1 MMSCVPILIYLHP
14 REINSRLNIRYFLQT
29 LITHH
34 FYLSHSVDT
43 RSSVVDCNFHSL
55 NTTIRLSISVKHARQ
70 RICQILRIFRGLLN
84 ERARRPINWV
94 LILEKFQDIM
104 DKVSGQISSR
114 FFRKFDREDL
124 EGRMAGGGH
133 STTVS
138 SISSPF
144 PLKLMR
150 FRHRSI

>member
-104 DKVSGQISSR
+104 EKYRDKYRV
-114 FFRKFDREDL
+114 
-124 EGRMAGGGH
+124 
-133 STTVS
+133 VS
-138 SISSPF
+138 SENLIEKIWKVEWQVGATPQLSRPF
-144 PLKLMR
+144 RPR
-150 FRHRSI
+150 FL